1 MRIFPTTALGL
12 AAAAVLALSACSA
25 FPSVTSGIPGVPG
38 GDDGN
43 SLVFGIASTPR
54 QFDPFYAT
62 DGDTL
67 RITRQVFEGLL
78 TVKPGTA
85 QVVPGLAAEMPRS
98 VDGKAWTF
106 TLRKGVT
113 FHDGTTFDA
122 AAVCKNFER
131 MFDQN
136 AEAQKGPAAYWS
148 YTMDAF
154 KDKKAQSLYK
164 GCAVKDPSTVV
175 LTVSA
180 ATSKF
185 PTLLSLAP
193 FAMQSPAAMSA
204 GKAND
209 VKAQGDG
216 FVFPAYAQ
224 APVGTGPFT
233 FDGYDRDA
241 RTVTLVRNDDYWGEK
256 TKLDKVV
263 FKVVPDETNLRAELE
278 GGAIDAY
285 DLPDPAD
292 WKALEAAG
300 NQVLERPPFNL
311 LYLGLNPD
319 KNPALK
325 DLRVRRAIYH
335 SLDLREIVATRLP
348 RGAEVATQFVPES
361 VSGYA
366 EDVDTYAYDVGRAK
380 ALLEEAG
387 AEDLTLTLAYP
398 TGVSRPYM
406 PEPKK
411 IIDAVRSDLEAAGIE
426 VKVVTKP
433 WNAGYLDAIDAGA
446 FDAWLLGWTGD
457 YDCAD
462 NFVGTFFRPSTNDFH
477 TTSLPWGPK
486 LSQDLRRAD
495 AIVDPAKRA
504 AAYEELNRRIM
515 GDYLPALPLS
525 HAPTA
530 LVARK
535 DVKGIVASPVMAE
548 ELAAVM
554 VGDGVK

>member
-1 MRIFPTTALGL
+1 MRIFRNTAIGL
-12 AAAAVLALSACSA
+12 AAAAALALSACNP
-25 FPSVTSGIPGVPG
+25 FPSGTPDVPG
-38 GDDGN
+38 LPGDDDGN
-43 SLVFGIASTPR
+43 TLVFGIASLPR

-85 QVVPGLAAEMPRS
+85 QVVPGLAAGMPTS
-98 VDGKAWTF
+98 ADGKAWTF
-106 TLRKGVT
+106 KLRKGIS

-122 AAVCKNFER
+122 SAVCTNFER

-154 KDKKAQSLYK
+154 KDRGAQSLYK
-164 GCAVKDPSTVV
+164 GCAAKDASTVV
-175 LTVSA
+175 LTVSS

-185 PTLLSLAP
+185 PTLLSLAT

-209 VKAQGDG
+209 VKAQGNG

-233 FDGYDRDA
+233 FEGYDRDA
-241 RTVTLVRNDDYWGEK
+241 GTVTLVRNDDYWGEK
-256 TKLDKVV
+256 AKMDKVV
-263 FKVVPDETNLRAELE
+263 FKVVPDENLRSELKA
-278 GGAIDAY
+278 GAIDVY

-292 WKALEAAG
+292 WKALEAEG
-300 NQVLERPPFNL
+300 TQVLERPAFNV
-311 LYLGLNPD
+311 LYLGLNPA

-325 DLRVRRAIYH
+325 DLRVRRALYH
-335 SLDLREIVATRLP
+335 SLNLREIVATQLP
-348 RGAEVATQFVPES
+348 PGTEVARQFLPES

-366 EDVDTYAYDVGRAK
+366 EDVDTYPYDVRKAK
-380 ALLEEAG
+380 ALLEDAG
-387 AEDLTLTLAYP
+387 AEGMTLTLAYP
-398 TGVSRPYM
+398 SGVSRPYM

-411 IIDAVRSDLEAAGIE
+411 ILDALRADLQAVGIE

-433 WNAGYLDAIDAGA
+433 WNAGYLDAVDAGA

-477 TTSLPWGPK
+477 TTSMSWGPK
-486 LSQDLRRAD
+486 LSQDLRLAD
-495 AIVDPAKRA
+495 AIVDPAKRI

-515 GDYLPALPLS
+515 ADYLPGLPLS

-535 DVKGIVASPVMAE
+535 DVKGIMPSPVMAE
-548 ELAAVM
+548 QLATVT
-554 VGDGVK
+554 VGDDGT